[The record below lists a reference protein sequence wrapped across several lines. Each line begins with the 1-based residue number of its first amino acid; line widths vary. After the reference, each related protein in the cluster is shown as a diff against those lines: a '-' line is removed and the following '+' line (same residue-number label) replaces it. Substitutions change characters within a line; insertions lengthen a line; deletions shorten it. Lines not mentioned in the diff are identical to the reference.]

1 MPIYKGTVE
10 VTSGNLHKGSTEIEN
25 GYKGADP
32 FYLNETTVSFLTPTG
47 QSLTYSTPNPQSSTG
62 SPGATFPNTT
72 FTITSGSNALSG
84 TAIVAGLPT
93 GLTVTGQSYNN
104 SSPGN
109 ILTITI
115 GGTFPTTSSLNTAL
129 TISGL
134 TTVTYYTISLNWNG
148 LTATQSGSGT
158 INRSGSISGTGA
170 INVTNTGGVW
180 SGQFPSGTSITAH
193 ASYSVSQ
200 SGAGGDAT
208 NFRQKYLTGGYS
220 GGNFSI
226 SSPFTMAGGAPSS
239 NTTGFSK
246 SSNSITVTGNASY
259 AISGGYSVLSS
270 STWGF
275 GIGTPPATAPSL
287 TAIIVGGVYSYNAY
301 NVIARSAT
309 FSGGGGLVYMNPPG
323 GGFNNGG
330 VGGTIPAGTDITQL
344 QIQKTSP
351 GSVSFS
357 INWGGGVL
365 SWTTVFT

>member
-32 FYLNETTVSFLTPTG
+32 FYLNETTVSFATPTG
-47 QSLTYSTPNPQSSTG
+47 QGFTYSIPSPQSSTG
-62 SPGATFPNTT
+62 SPGLSFPSTT
-72 FTITSGSNALSG
+72 FTINGGSQAISG
-84 TAIVAGLPT
+84 TASVAGLPT
-93 GLTVTGQSYNN
+93 GLSITGQSY
-104 SSPGN
+104 SGSGPGN
-109 ILTITI
+109 TLTVTI

-148 LTATQSGSGT
+148 LTATTSGSGT

-180 SGQFPSGTSITAH
+180 SGQFPSGTSITAF

-220 GGNFSI
+220 GGVFGI

-259 AISGGYSVLSS
+259 VINGGYSVLSS

-287 TAIIVGGVYSYNAY
+287 TAIVVGGVSSFNAY

-309 FSGGGGLVYMNPPG
+309 FNGGALVYMNPPG

-330 VGGTIPAGTDITQL
+330 VGGTIPAGTNITQL

-351 GSVSFS
+351 GSASFS